1 VTVVVT
7 NDDGV
12 ESPGIHA
19 LAAML
24 VRLGLD
30 AVVVAPARDMSG
42 ASAAI
47 GRIEIDLPTPVAQ
60 VRLPEPAHGVEA
72 YAVDGPPGLAALLAV
87 RGGIDGVDPHLVVS
101 GINMGTNTGHSILH
115 SGTVG
120 AALTAATF
128 GVSGLAV
135 SLAVS
140 DPMRWDAAFEHV
152 EEALE
157 LLGRAPRA
165 TVLNVNVPHTASSA
179 SGGLRWATLD
189 RFGSFRVAVAE
200 RRDAEVQL
208 EYRAAGSGHELDPGS
223 DTALVDSGVATVTAL
238 EALHAVP
245 PEQLPFLEPP
255 PVPEERLA
263 PGPRHPQAVE
273 RRAM

>member
-24 VRLGLD
+24 RRLGHEP
-30 AVVVAPARDMSG
+30 VVVAPTRDMSG

-47 GRIEIDLPTPVAQ
+47 GRIELDRPTRVTR
-60 VRLPEPAHGVEA
+60 VTLPEPAADVVA
-72 YAVDGPPGLAALLAV
+72 YAIDGPPGLAALLAA
-87 RGGIDGVDPHLVVS
+87 RGGIDGVEPAFLVS
-101 GINMGTNTGHSILH
+101 GINMGTNTGHSVLH

-128 GVSGLAV
+128 GLSALAV
-135 SLAVS
+135 SLSVS
-140 DPMRWDAAFEHV
+140 EPMVWEAAYDPLA
-152 EEALE
+152 EALE
-157 LLGRAPRA
+157 LLDRAPRA
-165 TVLNVNVPHTASSA
+165 TVLNVNVPAPRSDVAT
-179 SGGLRWATLD
+179 GPLRWAQLD

-208 EYRAAGSGHELDPGS
+208 EYRARGSGHRLDPNS
-223 DTALVDSGVATVTAL
+223 DTALVASGVATVTAL
-238 EALHAVP
+238 QGIRAVP
-245 PEQLPFLEPP
+245 PDELPFAEPP
-255 PVPEERLA
+255 PIPEPRLA
-263 PGPRHPQAVE
+263 PGPGEARPT
-273 RRAM
+273 RPPG